1 MAARP
6 FRAVGVL
13 PTPLTVEETAQKFGV
28 SAQTVEAAKRILA
41 EEGRRPSGSR
51 RLKVRAAKS
60 FSRGTTKSTKRRGR

>member
-28 SAQTVEAAKRILA
+28 PSQTVEAAKRILA
-41 EEGRRPSGSR
+41 EQGRRPSATR
-51 RLKVRAAKS
+51 RLKMRAAKS
-60 FSRGTTKSTKRRGR
+60 FTHGTPKSTKRRSR